1 MTLREVFRN
10 WRDKLLRIPKI
21 RAGRCEFMVF
31 AVAVH
36 DIHFSVASNRD
47 LRERVPPKVI

>member
-1 MTLREVFRN
+1 
-10 WRDKLLRIPKI
+10 
-21 RAGRCEFMVF
+21 MVF

-36 DIHFSVASNRD
+36 DIHFSVASKWD